1 MLAQSPKEG
10 SLGVF
15 SLMAWESKSSL
26 KLNLCSNSCV
36 VKDGTVITNPFYILH
51 DNSSE
56 FYF

>member
-10 SLGVF
+10 SLRIF

-26 KLNLCSNSCV
+26 KPNLCSNSCG

-51 DNSSE
+51 DNYAE